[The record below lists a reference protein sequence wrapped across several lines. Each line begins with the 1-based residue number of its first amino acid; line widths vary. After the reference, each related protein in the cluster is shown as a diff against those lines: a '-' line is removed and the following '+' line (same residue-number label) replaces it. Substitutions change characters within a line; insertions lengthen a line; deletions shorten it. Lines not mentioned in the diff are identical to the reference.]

1 MDITQLDRDL
11 RAKKI
16 AHGYLLAGP
25 ERHLVLTAQRQ
36 ILNAVFGDAPQSV
49 DRFSFEKAK
58 LAAVLDSLNTASLLT
73 PRKVVIAEEADRLK
87 KADWEA
93 LKNYLAKPNPQ
104 SVLIL
109 VGEEL
114 TRNRIPRTALVDKS
128 HEVSGSSCLAVV
140 ECKKLYPNQLPAWIN
155 MEAKNLG
162 AQISQEAARFLGD
175 LIGAE
180 LGAIH
185 QALEK
190 LLLFVGQ
197 RGLIQLE
204 DVEKVI
210 ANTAQKNVFDMTN
223 AIGLK
228 KSTEALQF
236 LNNILE
242 QGEEPVR
249 IFAMIVR
256 HFRLLAKAQ
265 EVLAKNGPNAQPALA
280 KELGVHP
287 FFAKDYA
294 VQAKRFRPR
303 GWGKRFETLAES
315 DRALKSSRLK
325 SQAVLEK
332 LILRLCKDAA

>member
-58 LAAVLDSLNTASLLT
+58 LAAVLDSLNTGSLLT

-87 KADWEA
+87 KADWEV

-109 VGEEL
+109 VAEAIKPGDL
-114 TRNRIPRTALVDKS
+114 KS
-128 HEVSGSSCLAVV
+128 LSSKTTIV

>member
-1 MDITQLDRDL
+1 MTIRPNLMDLIKLNTEL
-11 RAKKI
+11 RAKKFSPC
-16 AHGYLLAGP
+16 YLLAGP

-36 ILNAVFGDAPQSV
+36 ILNAVFGGTPQNV
-49 DRFSFEKAK
+49 DRFSFEKTKPAS
-58 LAAVLDSLNTASLLT
+58 VVDSLNTASLLS
-73 PRKVVIAEEADRLK
+73 PKRVVVVEEADRLK
-87 KADWEA
+87 KADWEI
-93 LKNYLAKPNPQ
+93 LKDYLAKPNPQ
-104 SVLIL
+104 SVLVLIAESIKPGDL
-109 VGEEL
+109 KSL
-114 TRNRIPRTALVDKS
+114 SSKTAI
-128 HEVSGSSCLAVV
+128 V
-140 ECKKLYPNQLPAWIN
+140 ECKKLYPNQLPQWIN
-155 MEAKNLG
+155 MEAKNSG

-175 LIGAE
+175 LIGAD

-185 QALEK
+185 QSLEK
-190 LLLFVGQ
+190 LLLFVGN

-223 AIGLK
+223 AIGAK
-228 KSTEALQF
+228 KPVEALQF

-242 QGEEPVR
+242 QGEMPIR
-249 IFAMIVR
+249 IFAMILR

-265 EVLAKNGPNAQPALA
+265 EVLAKSGSNVQTSLA
-280 KELGVHP
+280 KELGVNP
-287 FFAKDYA
+287 YFAKDYA